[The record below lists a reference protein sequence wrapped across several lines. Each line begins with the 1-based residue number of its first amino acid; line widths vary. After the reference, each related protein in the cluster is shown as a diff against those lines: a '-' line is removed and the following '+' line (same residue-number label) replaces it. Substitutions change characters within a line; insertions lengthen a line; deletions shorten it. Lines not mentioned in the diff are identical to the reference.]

1 MRLTI
6 RFDGVILSEAKNP
19 VRDQDISK
27 ANDSAVRLN
36 ICRRSFRKSMSFALA
51 NQVYTP
57 SATPQTSPC
66 PRRFHGCCQSA
77 DERKGR
83 ARGARHIRR
92 PHAALQQDAQLFC
105 ADGASAR

>member
-57 SATPQTSPC
+57 SATPPNITLSKEV
-66 PRRFHGCCQSA
+66 SWLLS
-77 DERKGR
+77 
-83 ARGARHIRR
+83 IR
-92 PHAALQQDAQLFC
+92 
-105 ADGASAR
+105 